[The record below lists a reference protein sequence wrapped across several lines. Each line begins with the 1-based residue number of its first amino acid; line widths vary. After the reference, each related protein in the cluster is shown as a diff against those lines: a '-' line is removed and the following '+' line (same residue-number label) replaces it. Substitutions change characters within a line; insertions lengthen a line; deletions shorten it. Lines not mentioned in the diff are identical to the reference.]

1 MLLELHIQNFAIID
15 DLHLSFSPGL
25 IILTGETGA
34 GKSILVDALEILVG
48 GRIDTAFIRS
58 GEEKALIEAEF
69 HLSEPTR
76 ASVLE
81 ILTREELADED
92 DHLTLGREIRLNG
105 RHIARVNGRVVNASI
120 LREIGEILLD
130 IHGQSEHLSLLK
142 VAHHVRLLDNYAKS
156 GELVKEYQICYR
168 RLMELRREL
177 QHLRQVE
184 REAAR
189 RMDML
194 NFQLNEIE
202 SAHLKPGEETD
213 LIAERNRLANAEN
226 LASIVQQT
234 LLILDEGSPESPALL
249 EQLGVISRQLATL
262 ARLDLTQS
270 QFPELAE
277 AVFEQCNDLARALR
291 RYAET
296 IEFNPQRLDQVE
308 ERLNLIHNLKRKYGD
323 SIEAVLAYGEKL
335 HSQLEEITHANDRI
349 EELQSNE
356 RELLKELKEK
366 GLALSEKRRQA
377 AQSLSQA
384 VENELADLHMTKAR
398 FQVAFSVTED
408 EEGIQLDD
416 GRKVAFTYNGLE
428 QVEFL
433 IAPNPGEGF
442 KPLVKIASGGE
453 TSRLMLA
460 LKEVLAV
467 ADEIPCLIFDEIDQ
481 GIGGRVGGIVG
492 KKLWNL
498 ARQHQVFCITHLPQ
512 LAVYGDQHLCVMKK
526 VVQDRTITEVDI
538 LTGERRVEELAQM
551 LGGIGPATL
560 HSARELLQTTH
571 ETIQK

>member
-1 MLLELHIQNFAIID
+1 MLLELHIQNFAIIE

-69 HLSEPTR
+69 RLSEPTR

-92 DHLTLGREIRLNG
+92 DHLTLGREIRQNG

-142 VAHHVRLLDNYAKS
+142 VAHHVRLLDNYAKT
-156 GELVKEYQICYR
+156 GELVKEYQLCYR

-202 SAHLKPGEETD
+202 SAHLKPGEEAE

-226 LASIVQQT
+226 LASIVQQS
-234 LLILDEGSPESPALL
+234 LLVLDEGNPENPALL
-249 EQLGVISRQLATL
+249 EQLGVVSRQLANL
-262 ARLDLTQS
+262 ARLDPAQS

-277 AVFEQCNDLARALR
+277 AVFEQCNDLVRALR

-308 ERLNLIHNLKRKYGD
+308 ERLNLIHNLKRKYGE

-366 GLALSEKRRQA
+366 GLSLSEKRRQA

-384 VENELADLHMTKAR
+384 IENELADLHMTKAR
-398 FQVAFSVTED
+398 FQVAFSATED

-498 ARQHQVFCITHLPQ
+498 ARRHQVFCITHLPQ
-512 LAVYGDQHLCVMKK
+512 LAAYGDQHLCVMKK
-526 VVQDRTITEVDI
+526 VVQDRTITEVET
-538 LTGERRVEELAQM
+538 LTGDRRVEELAQM

-571 ETIQK
+571 ETIPK

>member
-1 MLLELHIQNFAIID
+1 MLLELHIHNFAIIE

-69 HLSEPTR
+69 RLSEPTR
-76 ASVLE
+76 ASVLD

-92 DHLTLGREIRLNG
+92 DHLTLGREIRQNG

-142 VAHHVRLLDNYAKS
+142 VAHHVRLLDNYAKT
-156 GELVKEYQICYR
+156 GELVKEYQLCYR

-177 QHLRQVE
+177 QHLRQLE

-202 SAHLKPGEETD
+202 SAHLKPGEEAD

-226 LASIVQQT
+226 LASIVQQS
-234 LLILDEGSPESPALL
+234 LLVLDEGNPENPALL
-249 EQLGVISRQLATL
+249 EQLGVVSRQLANL
-262 ARLDLTQS
+262 ARLDPAQS

-308 ERLNLIHNLKRKYGD
+308 ERLNLIHNLKRKYGE

-366 GLALSEKRRQA
+366 GLSLSEKRRQA

-384 VENELADLHMTKAR
+384 IENELADLHMTKAR
-398 FQVAFSVTED
+398 FQVAFSATED

-498 ARQHQVFCITHLPQ
+498 ARRHQVFCITHLPQ

-526 VVQDRTITEVDI
+526 VVQDRTITEVET
-538 LTGERRVEELAQM
+538 LTGDRRVEELAQM

-571 ETIQK
+571 ETIPK